1 MTSNARGTVRG
12 NVTLRPFVSAGRAD
26 ADSSVAFMAF
36 GQPDLDRICPIL
48 TKPKVCTSLRTQMR
62 DLGRSK
68 IALIL
73 LILSFSFAFRLG
85 LQFPEHVDDFPVAVE
100 FSHLE
105 IIDPIR
111 RDDFHNGGV
120 IVAIEDC

>member
-12 NVTLRPFVSAGRAD
+12 NVTLHPFVSAGAGGD
-26 ADSSVAFMAF
+26 VDSSVAFMAF

-73 LILSFSFAFRLG
+73 SFSFAFRLR
-85 LQFPEHVDDFPVAVE
+85 LQFPEHVDDFPVTVK
-100 FSHLE
+100 FSDLE
-105 IIDPIR
+105 IIDPIGG
-111 RDDFHNGGV
+111 DDFHDGGV
-120 IVAIEDC
+120 IVAIENCY